1 MIPKLRAWKKYDSP
15 EMFRDIAFIDFNK
28 KLLGVNYKVSKLT
41 TRLDIETLDKFI
53 LMQSTGIKDKNG
65 VEIYEGDI
73 LKLHAIFL
81 APDDKIGYLEYSPK
95 YGYAII
101 FEGNRLYRQEFWA
114 RTKKLN
120 YEVIGNIYENPELLR
135 EDTKND

>member
-1 MIPKLRAWKKYDSP
+1 MIPKIRVFCKRHKCIEEVFQITYLGDN
-15 EMFRDIAFIDFNK
+15 DI
-28 KLLGVNYKVSKLT
+28 KVEAECLSGYVGS
-41 TRLDIETLDKFI
+41 DFI

-95 YGYAII
+95 YGYSII
-101 FEGNRLYRQEFWA
+101 FEGNRLYRQEYWA
-114 RTKKLN
+114 STNKLN
-120 YEVIGNIYENPELLR
+120 YEVIGNIHQHHELL
-135 EDTKND
+135 EDV